1 MHVFDELIWR
11 GLVQDY
17 SDADGI
23 RSLRPGT
30 AFYVGFDP
38 SAPSLHFGNLLQLI
52 VAVHLANKARLQ
64 PIILFGGATGAI
76 GDPKATAER
85 ILLSR
90 EVIDSNIAS
99 QMEKVVEI
107 LARQNCR
114 TDFVNNYDW
123 TSQINVLEF
132 LRDIGKHF
140 TVNYM
145 LAKEVVKTRL
155 GGEGI
160 SFTEFSYMLLQANDF
175 AHLVSHKNCQLQY
188 GGSDQWGNITAGLEL
203 IRRKGLGEAFAF
215 SVPLLLDEQGR
226 KYGKSETGALWLN
239 PEMTSPYKFHQYWLN
254 VADGQVLR
262 LLKIFTFL
270 TQEEI
275 NQFEKLIESQP
286 ERREA
291 QKALADNVCTFVHG
305 EEATQEAKKSASVL
319 FGGSLQ
325 GLADKQLEEI
335 FSDVPSSSLP
345 RSKAVGMAIL
355 DLFTNANL
363 VKSKGEAR
371 RLISAGGAYLNNERI
386 TDQDLQLTDSLID
399 KSSLLILRSGKKSYH
414 LIKLI

>member
-1 MHVFDELIWR
+1 MHVFEELIWR

-23 RSLRPGT
+23 KSLKPGT

-38 SAPSLHFGNLLQLI
+38 SAPSLHFGNLIQLI
-52 VAVHLANKARLQ
+52 VAVHLATKARLK
-64 PIILFGGATGAI
+64 PVLLFGGATGAI
-76 GDPKATAER
+76 GDPKANSER
-85 ILLSR
+85 ILLPR
-90 EVIDSNIAS
+90 EVIDANIAS
-99 QMEKVVEI
+99 QQKKVIEI
-107 LARQNCR
+107 FNRQDCKA
-114 TDFVNNYDW
+114 DFVNNYDW
-123 TSQINVLEF
+123 THEINVLEF
-132 LRDIGKHF
+132 LRDVGKHF

-145 LAKEVVKTRL
+145 LSKEVIKTRL
-155 GGEGI
+155 TGEGI

-175 AHLVSHKNCQLQY
+175 SYLLKHKNCHLQY

-203 IRRKGLGEAFAF
+203 IRRKALGEAYAF
-215 SVPLLLDEQGR
+215 SVPLLVDEQGR
-226 KYGKSETGALWLN
+226 KFGKSETGALWLN

-275 NQFEKLIESQP
+275 GQFEQLIESQP
-286 ERREA
+286 EKREA

-325 GLADKQLEEI
+325 GLADRQLEEI

-355 DLFTNANL
+355 DLFSSANL

-399 KSSLLILRSGKKSYH
+399 RSSLLILRSGKKSYH
-414 LIKLI
+414 LIKLV